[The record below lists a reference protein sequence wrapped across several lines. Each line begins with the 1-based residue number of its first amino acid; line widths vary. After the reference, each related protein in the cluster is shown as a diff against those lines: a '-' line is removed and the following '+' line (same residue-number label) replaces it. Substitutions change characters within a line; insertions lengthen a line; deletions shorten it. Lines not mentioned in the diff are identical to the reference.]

1 MLGAMWNAPSPAL
14 NLLVQHHSLDHR
26 GTREESVLA
35 QKLWATRK
43 QNQHRPVEDR
53 VVRRAVESRNLVSFV
68 LSTALGL
75 YLFRS
80 WPFPVENDLPQ
91 MVLLQKPYLF
101 YGIKYGPVA
110 MLFSTPYIVFSI
122 LFSFTY
128 IFVVRREV
136 QIGAGRLAPYL
147 PPENRND
154 LYLVVG
160 ELHHPKRPQP
170 AATPRWVIV
179 PERGLLDCV
188 QRPYCASDF
197 VASQKHRAS
206 LRIPS

>member
-35 QKLWATRK
+35 QKLWAKRK

-53 VVRRAVESRNLVSFV
+53 AVRRAVESRNLVSFV

-101 YGIKYGPVA
+101 FRSRICSTESSTALLPCCFQHRTSYSRFYSHLHTFLLYGEKCKLGLGGSHHIFRQKIVTI
-110 MLFSTPYIVFSI
+110 ST
-122 LFSFTY
+122 
-128 IFVVRREV
+128 
-136 QIGAGRLAPYL
+136 
-147 PPENRND
+147 
-154 LYLVVG
+154 
-160 ELHHPKRPQP
+160 
-170 AATPRWVIV
+170 
-179 PERGLLDCV
+179 
-188 QRPYCASDF
+188 
-197 VASQKHRAS
+197 
-206 LRIPS
+206 